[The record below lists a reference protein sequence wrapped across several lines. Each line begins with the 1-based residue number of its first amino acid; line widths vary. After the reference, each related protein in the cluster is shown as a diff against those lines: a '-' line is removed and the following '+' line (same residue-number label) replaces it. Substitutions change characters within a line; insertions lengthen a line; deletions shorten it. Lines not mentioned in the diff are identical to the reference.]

1 MKANYNDLNRVDSTK
16 AAIDI
21 DLQMTLL
28 NTWTKHQVADYYQN
42 AFLVHLDELDR
53 QSAEEK
59 IRKEVKYTML
69 RRSYFYQLDNL
80 EKERS
85 NMLL

>member
-42 AFLVHLDELDR
+42 AFLVQLDELDR

>member
-1 MKANYNDLNRVDSTK
+1 MKPNINDKHRGNSVN
-16 AAIDI
+16 AAIGI

-42 AFLVHLDELDR
+42 IFLMHLDEVER
-53 QSAEEK
+53 QVAEEK
-59 IRKEVKYTML
+59 IRKEIKYTML
-69 RRSYFYQLDNL
+69 RRSYFYVLDNL

-85 NMLL
+85 NMLM

>member
-1 MKANYNDLNRVDSTK
+1 MKQNYNDRNRGYSIH

-28 NTWTKHQVADYYQN
+28 NAWTKHQVADYYQN
-42 AFLVHLDELDR
+42 IFLAHLEELER
-53 QSAEEK
+53 QTAEEK

-69 RRSYFYQLDNL
+69 RRSYFYVLDNL

-85 NMLL
+85 NILI